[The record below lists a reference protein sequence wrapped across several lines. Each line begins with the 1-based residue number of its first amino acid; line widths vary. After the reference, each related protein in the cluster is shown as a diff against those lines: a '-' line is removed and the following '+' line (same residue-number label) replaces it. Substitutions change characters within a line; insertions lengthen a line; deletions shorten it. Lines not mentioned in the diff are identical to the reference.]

1 MNQRRR
7 RRRRG
12 GWSTLSKC
20 LRAIILAA
28 IKDRNAIERVG
39 VQSISLSLSVTIT
52 SNLALIGFTLR
63 LHVTS
68 PILDEAW
75 REEELDLFFFLGF
88 F

>member
-1 MNQRRR
+1 MNQMR

-39 VQSISLSLSVTIT
+39 VQCLSLSLFVTIT
-52 SNLALIGFTLR
+52 NNPA
-63 LHVTS
+63 
-68 PILDEAW
+68 
-75 REEELDLFFFLGF
+75 
-88 F
+88 

>member
-1 MNQRRR
+1 MNQM

-39 VQSISLSLSVTIT
+39 VQSLFLSLSVVTIT
-52 SNLALIGFTLR
+52 SNLAR
-63 LHVTS
+63 
-68 PILDEAW
+68 
-75 REEELDLFFFLGF
+75 
-88 F
+88 